1 MMHWAVVITI
11 LLTIIHVIVCL
22 LLILIVL
29 LQSGKSADLAGA
41 FGGGGSQTAF
51 GARGTATFLSKLT
64 TIAAIIFMLT
74 SFSLSLY
81 TVRQRGSS
89 VMEGAKAPASKQS
102 APSALP
108 VQKNQPATTPA
119 PAQPGPTQPTPSTQ
133 ESPAGRQQ
141 EPKK

>member
-1 MMHWAVVITI
+1 MTI

-64 TIAAIIFMLT
+64 TGAAVIFMLT
-74 SFSLSLY
+74 SFTLSLY
-81 TVRQRGSS
+81 TVRQKGNS
-89 VMEGAKAPASKQS
+89 VMEGAQTPASKQS
-102 APSALP
+102 APAALP
-108 VQKNQPATTPA
+108 GQKNQPASNPTPA
-119 PAQPGPTQPTPSTQ
+119 PPAPTQSTPSGQ
-133 ESPAGRQQ
+133 EAPATKQ
-141 EPKK
+141 PATKK